1 VRTAISKNPAAM
13 SPRLGHW
20 REGRPRVIVVATDWS
35 ARGDRPL
42 DRAIQLAHYWDALL
56 VIATVVEAPPPDAE
70 WAALE
75 ARIKA
80 RIFEEMP
87 SRDVRFHIDVG
98 KGDVAASVLAV
109 AAAKNADLIVAG
121 VAHYDHVAEYVLG
134 SAVDQLVRAAAVPV
148 LVVKCRPR
156 NGYARIM
163 VTTDYSPCSAG
174 ALDLL
179 PAFPRAEVAV
189 VHARPPEALAFW
201 PHPSAPLPTMED
213 DRSSDSRR
221 FLADV
226 DPALRVR
233 LHAASI
239 AGAPSD
245 ALAALA
251 HERKFDLALVDR
263 HGHGR
268 IGRALIGSTAEKLLS
283 SLPCDVMVVPDCD

>member
-1 VRTAISKNPAAM
+1 M
-13 SPRLGHW
+13 SPPASPERRLDRW
-20 REGRPRVIVVATDWS
+20 RAGRPRVIVLATDWS

-42 DRAIQLAHYWDALL
+42 DRAIQLAYYWDALL
-56 VIATVVEAPPPDAE
+56 VVTTVVEAPPPDVE
-70 WAALE
+70 WAELE

-98 KGDVAASVLAV
+98 KGDVAGSVLAV
-109 AAAKNADLIVAG
+109 AAAMDADLIVAG

-134 SAVDQLVRAAAVPV
+134 SAVDQLVRTAAVPV
-148 LVVKCRPR
+148 LVVKSRPR

-189 VHARPPEALAFW
+189 VHARPPEALPLW
-201 PHPSAPLPTMED
+201 PRPAAPRPILED
-213 DRSSDSRR
+213 DSSSDSRR
-221 FLADV
+221 FLAAV
-226 DPALRVR
+226 DPALRAR

-239 AGAPSD
+239 AGPPAD

-251 HERKFDLALVDR
+251 RERKFDLALVDR
-263 HGHGR
+263 HGHGG
-268 IGRALIGSTAEKLLS
+268 IGRALIGSTAEELLS